1 MLFLC
6 KPFLFF
12 TVIFQTARLMIPL
25 KPLTQTPDAQLRN
38 IGWDWML
45 GTDTLPYLTN
55 EVVVVSNEEVG
66 NYYEAAN
73 QLFEMLIEAGQQVI
87 DQNRFAELGIPPN
100 LIDLIHLSWNDDRQI
115 HLYGRFDFAGG
126 VGGQAGHDQGIKL
139 IEFNADTATCLPETA
154 VVQYAHLKANGLD
167 EARQFNAVFD
177 TLVGQFRLLRH
188 QNTDL
193 EATLLLSAMRDMPE
207 DDANVA
213 LLGEAA
219 REAGFDV
226 AYAYVDEVEFSGSEG
241 VFRQDKSTGNF
252 IKYDFWFK
260 LIPWEYIGE
269 EEPDLA
275 AILTEAV
282 RNRKVVVLNPAYT
295 LLFQS
300 KAILSVLWE
309 LFPYHPLLLR
319 TERKPFSESGA
330 TPTASVEKVLFGRE
344 GANVRILDES
354 GQVTDEAGGD
364 YGAYPKVYQEF
375 VEFPRDA
382 AGHYFQAG
390 VFYAGEACGLGFRRG
405 GRIIDN
411 SAGFVGH
418 VID

>member
-1 MLFLC
+1 MLN
-6 KPFLFF
+6 
-12 TVIFQTARLMIPL
+12 L
-25 KPLTQTPDAQLRN
+25 KPLTQAPDAQIRN
-38 IGWDWML
+38 IGWNWML

-55 EVVVVSNEEVG
+55 EVVVVSDDQAG
-66 NYYEAAN
+66 DYYEAAN
-73 QLFEMLIEAGQQVI
+73 QLFEMLIDAGQHVI
-87 DQNRFAELGIPPN
+87 DHNRFAELGIPEN

-126 VGGQAGHDQGIKL
+126 VDGSPIKL

-177 TLVGQFRLLRH
+177 TLVGQFKLLRH
-188 QNTDL
+188 QNPDL
-193 EATLLLSAMRDMPE
+193 AATLLLSTMRDVPE

-219 REAGFDV
+219 REAGFEV
-226 AYAYVDEVEFSGSEG
+226 AYAYIDEVEFSGSDG
-241 VFRQDKSTGNF
+241 IFRQDQANGTF
-252 IKYDFWFK
+252 VKYDFWFK
-260 LIPWEYIGE
+260 LVPWEYIGE

-275 AILTEAV
+275 AILTDAV

-300 KAILSVLWE
+300 KAILAVLWE

-319 TERKPFSESGA
+319 AATRPFAESAA
-330 TPTASVEKVLFGRE
+330 TPTVEKVLFGRE
-344 GANVRILDES
+344 GANIRILDAGGE
-354 GQVTDEAGGD
+354 VTDEAGGD
-364 YGAYPKVYQEF
+364 YGDYPKIYQAF

-411 SAGFVGH
+411 GAGFVGH
-418 VID
+418 VIE

>member
-1 MLFLC
+1 ML
-6 KPFLFF
+6 
-12 TVIFQTARLMIPL
+12 TL
-25 KPLTQTPDAQLRN
+25 KTLPQTPDAQLRN

-55 EVVVVSNEEVG
+55 EVVVVSDDQAG

-73 QLFEMLIEAGQQVI
+73 ELFEMFIDAGQHVI
-87 DQNRFAELGIPPN
+87 DQNRFAELGIPPT

-126 VGGQAGHDQGIKL
+126 IDAQAGPDAGIKL

-177 TLVGQFRLLRH
+177 TLVGQFRLLIH
-188 QNTDL
+188 QNADL
-193 EATLLLSAMRDMPE
+193 QATLLLSAMRDVPE

-219 REAGFDV
+219 REAGFEV
-226 AYAYVDEVEFSGSEG
+226 AYAYIDEVEFSGSEG
-241 VFRQDKSTGNF
+241 IFRQDKSTGNF
-252 IKYDFWFK
+252 VKYDFWFK
-260 LIPWEYIGE
+260 LVPWEYIGE

-282 RNRKVVVLNPAYT
+282 RNRKVVVINPAYT

-300 KAILSVLWE
+300 KAILAILWE

-319 TERKPFSESGA
+319 TQTKPFSESGE
-330 TPTASVEKVLFGRE
+330 TPVACVEKVLFGRE
-344 GANVRILDES
+344 GANIRILDET
-354 GQVTDEAGGD
+354 GQVTDEVGGD
-364 YGAYPKVYQEF
+364 YGDYPKIYQAF

-382 AGHYFQAG
+382 DGNHFQSG

-418 VID
+418 LIE